1 MSSGQKHPTSAYE
14 FNTLRTALA
23 DGILEIVLS
32 RPGTRN
38 AMSHE
43 MEREISAALDRAELD
58 PDVAAVMVR
67 GDGEIFSAGHDLK
80 EQYGGRPFTEEGFPE
95 ASPSIPP
102 TLPRAWYFRKPLIS
116 GVHGYVG
123 PAAIGLV
130 ACSDFIIAATG
141 TRFGCEMYR
150 GRGARPAME
159 WLPLYVQLPMRVV
172 EKLFLLGGWMDAEQA
187 LQFQFV
193 QRVVPEDGLAKE
205 TRRWAEQAALIPSA
219 TFGHS
224 KDQIRRAYEL
234 LGLAAIPASLS
245 RLRPPD
251 SAPRVDFGKVLEEQG
266 LRQAVR
272 ARDAGFDEDVARV

>member
-1 MSSGQKHPTSAYE
+1 MKDYDFRTLITS
-14 FNTLRTALA
+14 
-23 DGILEIVLS
+23 LEGGVLELVLN
-32 RPGTRN
+32 RPEARN

-43 MEREISAALDRAELD
+43 MERELSTALDRAELD
-58 PDVAAVMVR
+58 PEVAAVMVR
-67 GDGEIFSAGHDLK
+67 GEGEIFSAGHDLK
-80 EQYGGRPFTEEGFPE
+80 EHFGGQPFTEEHFPE
-95 ASPSIPP
+95 ASPSIAPS
-102 TLPRAWYFRKPLIS
+102 LPRAWYFRKPLIS

-130 ACSDFIIAATG
+130 CCSDFIIAATG

-150 GRGARPAME
+150 GSGSRPGME

-193 QRVVPEDGLAKE
+193 QRVVPEDELAKQA
-205 TRRWAEQAALIPSA
+205 RRWAEQAALIPSES
-219 TFGHS
+219 FGHA

-245 RLRPPD
+245 PRPGPP
-251 SAPRVDFGKVLEEQG
+251 SGERRTDFGKRLAEQG
-266 LRQAVR
+266 LRYAVQ
-272 ARDAGFDEDVARV
+272 ARDEKFDEGIARV